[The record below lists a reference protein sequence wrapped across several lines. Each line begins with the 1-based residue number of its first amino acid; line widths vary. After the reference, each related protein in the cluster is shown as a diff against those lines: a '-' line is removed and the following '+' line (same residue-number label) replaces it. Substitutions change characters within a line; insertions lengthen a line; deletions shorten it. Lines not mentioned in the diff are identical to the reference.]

1 MIIMGIVLGIV
12 LGSTA
17 IGLFFWLKKD
27 QQVNND
33 LYDVELN
40 HTHKGMNA
48 MMNDFNNYQVETDRK
63 IAELE
68 KQLEIKS
75 KSQDKKMEKHLKE
88 LPFIIGKV
96 VGQIELA
103 QDTINR
109 KM

>member
-1 MIIMGIVLGIV
+1 METVGILLGII
-12 LGSTA
+12 A
-17 IGLFFWLKKD
+17 IGLIFWFRRN
-27 QQVNND
+27 QQKTNELVNTYFDNC
-33 LYDVELN
+33 E
-40 HTHKGMNA
+40 TGMNA
-48 MMNDFNNYQVETDRK
+48 MMDNFNKYQIETDRK

-96 VGQIELA
+96 VGQIEFS
-103 QDTINR
+103 QDMINR

>member
-1 MIIMGIVLGIV
+1 MEIVGTLLGII
-12 LGSTA
+12 A
-17 IGLFFWLKKD
+17 IGLIFWFRKN
-27 QQVNND
+27 QQKTNELVNTYFDNC
-33 LYDVELN
+33 E
-40 HTHKGMNA
+40 TGMNA
-48 MMNDFNNYQVETDRK
+48 MMDNFNKYQIETDRK

-75 KSQDKKMEKHLKE
+75 KKQDKRMEKHLKE